1 MSAVTID
8 SAAGCVVI
16 GGAKI
21 FPIGLSEPPAP
32 DGVTRDGRN
41 AWAEVS
47 SAGANFVRSGLH
59 DWSLAQIDAQIAAE
73 RTRMDAA
80 GAHGMYCWPRLGHA
94 GDLPVAAGSTAQ
106 QLLLRIANGLKTHAA
121 LGAWKGV
128 DEPTW
133 GGVAADGLVR
143 ARTKL

>member
-8 SAAGCVVI
+8 SATGCLVI

-21 FPIGLSEPPAP
+21 FPIGLSEAPAP
-32 DGVTRDGRN
+32 DGLTRDGRN

-73 RTRMDAA
+73 QARMDAA
-80 GAHGMYCWPRLGHA
+80 GAHGMYCWPRLGNA
-94 GDLPVAAGSTAQ
+94 GNLPVAAGSTAE
-106 QLLLRIANGLKTHAA
+106 QLLLRIANGLKMHAA
-121 LGAWKGV
+121 LGAWKGA
-128 DEPTW
+128 DEPAW
-133 GGVAADGLVR
+133 GGVGAAGRVR
-143 ARTKL
+143 AGTR